1 VQTPFHLLAQYPL
14 YAGDKDLIVTGNR
27 GHIAY
32 YQNTGSLAA
41 PNFQEIGG
49 SGNPFSVFGF
59 ENLTPYI
66 FSPHLAFGDID
77 GDGMYSTNDI

>member
-1 VQTPFHLLAQYPL
+1 
-14 YAGDKDLIVTGNR
+14 LIVTGDL

-32 YQNTGSLAA
+32 YQNTGNTGA

-49 SGNPFSVFGF
+49 SGDPFSVFGF
-59 ENLTPYI
+59 ENSTDERMI

-77 GDGMYSTNDI
+77 GDGRYSASDIGVFAYSCCV